1 MAAPLI
7 QPEITRATRDDIDGI
22 LVLQEENQPERN
34 GMLSARLSRDW
45 FEAALS
51 DMPIIVARREG
62 RIVGYLVSASRS
74 AVADVPVIAAMLSA
88 YPGAAGSYVYGPTC
102 VAASERGNGIAAAM
116 FGLLRALQPGKE
128 GILFIR
134 NDNGPSLGAH
144 RRMGMRQVAGFT
156 HDGAD
161 FSVFAYIG

>member
-7 QPEITRATRDDIDGI
+7 QPEITRATRDDIEGI

-34 GMLSARLSRDW
+34 GMLSARLPRAW
-45 FEAALS
+45 FEAALA
-51 DMPIIVARREG
+51 DMPIIVTRRDG
-62 RIVGYLVSASRS
+62 RVVGYLVSASRS
-74 AVADVPVIAAMLSA
+74 AVAGVPVIAAMLSA
-88 YPGAAGSYVYGPTC
+88 YPGTADSYVYGPVC
-102 VAASERGNGIAAAM
+102 VAADERGNGIADAM
-116 FGLLRALQPGKE
+116 FGLLRALLPGKE

-134 NDNGPSLGAH
+134 NDNGPSLRAH

-161 FSVFAYIG
+161 FSAFAYMG